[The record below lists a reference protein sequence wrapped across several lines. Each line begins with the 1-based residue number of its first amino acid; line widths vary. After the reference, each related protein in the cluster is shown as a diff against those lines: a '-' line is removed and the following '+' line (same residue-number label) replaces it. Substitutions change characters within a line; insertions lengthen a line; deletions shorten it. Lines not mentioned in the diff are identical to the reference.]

1 MRRLWHNRPM
11 RQDEKRLLL
20 LLTLIVSAITFSLYL
35 ISPKLTNLA
44 TALISSVITF
54 ATFLVTYIYS
64 GGEALDNWA
73 DDLRFQVG
81 QAWSHRRQL
90 LLGDAPELVT
100 EFSRDT
106 SLEEGSPSSPT
117 SRGSWD
123 NVQDFFLS
131 LTPRRLV
138 ILGEPGSGKTLIALQ
153 LVLGLLAKRPGK
165 VTGVPARI
173 RYFLKHLRP
182 RAQREGRNEPHHVP
196 VPVSVV
202 GWDGRT
208 ELIDWLTERLRV
220 AYNVPRRRAKRL
232 IEQGYVLPILDGL
245 DEASGDADPR
255 LEARRILYRLNNDYY
270 TVRADGRSA
279 IVLTCRTNYY
289 STLPATHDPRVSK
302 CLADAVVVKIQPLSR
317 PQVMRY
323 LGQQA
328 DNDQLSTLA
337 GMIKDRKHEVIATA
351 LCSPLTLALA
361 LRVSAAGRLDCEAL
375 AQLAT
380 VARVR
385 EYFMSDYLESTVL
398 LYPKKFGRI
407 RNLASRERS
416 LDQDPT
422 DKDSRYLFSDV
433 RRWLGYIAMYASE
446 PDTVAANQFRVPEL
460 YPQDLW
466 KVAATKKRA
475 ARKAHTIVALAGALV
490 AGTFGAEVIDGL
502 PGFASWAVATVIALG
517 FAWRVGPVEQPKLSQ
532 VDFRQLTTLESGFYF
547 VPIIAATGLAA
558 GFLGLRIGHSLL
570 IAATDCV
577 SAAALASLLAGR
589 SRGRSRAVEPLDGLR
604 NDLRFGLVV
613 GVIGGIAISFPH
625 GLTGGLWSHLHLTGL
640 LSWPGSSVLGMLIAI
655 PCGVILGSGGWVR
668 VQIASWLS
676 HGDFLS
682 PRPVS
687 FLRWAEAVGI
697 MRAAGTAYQFK
708 HEEFRVW
715 LLGSSESSE
724 QHG

>member
-1 MRRLWHNRPM
+1 M

-20 LLTLIVSAITFSLYL
+20 LLTLIVSVVTFSLYL
-35 ISPKLTNLA
+35 ISPEFTNLA
-44 TALISSVITF
+44 AALISLVITL
-54 ATFLVTYIYS
+54 ATFLATYIYS
-64 GGEALDNWA
+64 GGDALDNWA

-81 QAWSHRRQL
+81 QAWSHRRRM
-90 LLGDAPELVT
+90 LLGDATELVT

-106 SLEEGSPSSPT
+106 ALEEGSASST
-117 SRGSWD
+117 ASRGSWD
-123 NVQDFFLS
+123 HVQDFFLA

-138 ILGEPGSGKTLIALQ
+138 ILGEPGSGKTLMALQ
-153 LVLGLLAKRPGK
+153 LVLGLLAKRPAQG
-165 VTGVPARI
+165 TGIPARI
-173 RYFLKHLRP
+173 RYFLKHLGLHAR
-182 RAQREGRNEPHHVP
+182 REDRNEPHHVP

-208 ELIDWLTERLRV
+208 ELIAWLTERLRV

-245 DEASGDADPR
+245 DEASGDADPGV
-255 LEARRILYRLNNDYY
+255 EARRILYRLNHDYY
-270 TVRADGRSA
+270 TVRVDGRSA
-279 IVLTCRTNYY
+279 IVLTCRTSYY
-289 STLPATHDPRVSK
+289 TALPATLEPGVSK

-317 PQVMRY
+317 SQVIRY
-323 LGQQA
+323 LGQKP
-328 DNDQLSTLA
+328 DNDQLRTLA

-361 LRVSAAGRLDCEAL
+361 LRVSAAGRLDNEAL
-375 AQLAT
+375 AQLASME
-380 VARVR
+380 RVR

-407 RNLASRERS
+407 RDLASRERS
-416 LDQDPT
+416 LDQDPA
-422 DKDSRYLFSDV
+422 DKDSRYIFPDV
-433 RRWLGYIAMYASE
+433 RRWLGYIARYASE
-446 PDTVAANQFRVPEL
+446 SDTAATGQFRVPEI

-466 KVAATKKRA
+466 KVAATKRRA
-475 ARKAHTIVALAGALV
+475 VRKAHTLVAVAGALV
-490 AGTFGAEVIDGL
+490 AGTFGAEVIDGF

-517 FAWRVGPVEQPKLSQ
+517 FAWRVGPAEQPKLSQ
-532 VDFRQLTTLESGFYF
+532 VDFRQLTKFESGLYLIS
-547 VPIIAATGLAA
+547 IIVATGLAA

-613 GVIGGIAISFPH
+613 GVIGGIAISFPR

-676 HGDFLS
+676 HGDFLP

-715 LLGSSESSE
+715 LLESPESSE
-724 QHG
+724 